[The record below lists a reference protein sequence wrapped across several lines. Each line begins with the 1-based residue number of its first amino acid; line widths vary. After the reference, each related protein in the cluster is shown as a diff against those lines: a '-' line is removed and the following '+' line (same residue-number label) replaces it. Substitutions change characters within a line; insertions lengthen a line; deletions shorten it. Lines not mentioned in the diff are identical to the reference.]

1 MPTAPPRQIV
11 EQMVR
16 QALYARI
23 GKAAPRAS
31 APPDALVVS
40 VKARHCHLTQDAVEA
55 LFGPGARLT
64 PHRALH
70 QPGRFAA
77 NETVTIIGPRRRMIS
92 NLRVVGPCRSENQ
105 VELAYSDGVALGFD
119 LTQRLSGDLDG
130 TPGAMLMGPAGFFEM
145 QRGVIR
151 AMRHVHMGPAD
162 AERHGVKDGDRMR
175 LRVGGEASLTLDRL
189 VVRVDPAARLEVDID
204 TDEGNACNLRPE
216 TPCELVK

>member
-1 MPTAPPRQIV
+1 MPMAPPRQIV

-16 QALYARI
+16 QALYARV
-23 GKAAPRAS
+23 GKAAPRAG
-31 APPDALVVS
+31 APPDAPVVS

-77 NETVTIIGPRRRMIS
+77 NETVTIVGPRSRMIS

-119 LTQRLSGDLDG
+119 LTQRLSGDLEG

-145 QRGVIR
+145 PRGVIR

-162 AERHGVKDGDRMR
+162 AERYGVKHGDLMR

-189 VVRVDPAARLEVDID
+189 VVRVDPAARLQVDID

-216 TPCELVK
+216 TPCELVR